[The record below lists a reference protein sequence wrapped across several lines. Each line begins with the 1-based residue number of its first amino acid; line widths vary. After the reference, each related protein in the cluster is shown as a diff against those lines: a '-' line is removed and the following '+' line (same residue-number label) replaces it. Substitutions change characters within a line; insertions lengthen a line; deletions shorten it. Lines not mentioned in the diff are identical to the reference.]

1 VTGADGAS
9 RSSFTAYQAPKGTQD
24 ILPPESA
31 RWERL
36 VAAFA
41 GIAQRAGYGLA
52 VSPLFEDVGVFRRG
66 VGESTDIVSKEMYE
80 FKDKGGRTLALR
92 PEGTASIIRAFVEHR
107 QVTPWKTWY
116 ATPCFRQE
124 SPQAGRYRQHH
135 QLGVEIVGTDDPDA
149 DVEVIVI
156 LSTLYRTIGL
166 RQVELRINS
175 MGDAQCMPGYREL
188 LVAFLEA
195 HESELCP
202 EHQARWR
209 LNPLRF
215 FDCKNAPCR
224 ALRERAPRIRDSLC
238 EPCLAAFARV
248 LAGLDALGVP
258 YRRDDFLVR
267 GFDYYTRTTFEF
279 VSLAFAGAQDAVG
292 GGGRYDGLV
301 ALLGGPD
308 VSGIGFG
315 AGIERILLACDAE
328 GVYGVPAER
337 LDVFVVDLTGGE
349 VARDLSH
356 QLRAAGF
363 SVERAFDARSMKS
376 QMRAADRSGA
386 KVAVIVGTEELAS
399 GVVSLRLLRGDGPD
413 GRASPGGGAQAG
425 GAPGAAPGAAGEQAT
440 VPRGELVE
448 RLGEVLG

>member
-1 VTGADGAS
+1 MTGADSGAS
-9 RSSFTAYQAPKGTQD
+9 RSPVTAYQAPKGTQD

-36 VAAFA
+36 VATFA
-41 GIAQRAGYGLA
+41 RIAARAGYGLA

-80 FKDKGGRTLALR
+80 FKDKGGRSLALR

-124 SPQAGRYRQHH
+124 SPQAGRFRQHH
-135 QLGVEIVGTDDPDA
+135 QLGVEVVGTDDPDA

-156 LSTLYRTIGL
+156 LATLYRTIGL
-166 RQVELRINS
+166 RQVDLRINS
-175 MGDAQCMPGYREL
+175 MGDAECMPGYLEL
-188 LVAFLEA
+188 LIAFLEA
-195 HESELCP
+195 HESELCAV
-202 EHQARWR
+202 HHARWR

-215 FDCKNAPCR
+215 FDCKNRECR
-224 ALRERAPRIRDSLC
+224 VLREDAPRIRDSLC
-238 EPCLAAFARV
+238 GPCLAAFARV
-248 LAGLDALGVP
+248 LEGLDALGVA

-315 AGIERILLACDAE
+315 AGIERILLACEAE
-328 GVYGVPAER
+328 GVFAAPDDR
-337 LDVFVVDLTGGE
+337 LDVFLVDLTGGD

-356 QLRAAGF
+356 ELRAAGF
-363 SVERAFDARSMKS
+363 SVDRAFDARSMKA

-386 KVAVIVGTEELAS
+386 RVAIIVGADELES
-399 GVVSLRLLRGDGPD
+399 GVVSVRLLRGD
-413 GRASPGGGAQAG
+413 AAHGAEH
-425 GAPGAAPGAAGEQAT
+425 EQET
-440 VPRGELVE
+440 VGRGELVR
-448 RLGEVLG
+448 RLSEALGS